1 MSAATNTIDLTAS
14 PQAGGSTDA
23 AALRREL
30 VERDAKIRRLEEAL
44 AACQPQQE
52 ALSIVPT
59 QQAPASAAASC
70 GAATAPLPVAAVAAG
85 PAAAPLLRPEEL
97 PAWLKSIRG
106 ESQMY
111 YRKSPESAEWF
122 QGIVYFVTRG
132 PKFHPQS
139 FRIYGVG
146 DTRLDALALPL
157 LARAATSYEEVKL
170 AKESGAVNFFA
181 ALGVGDAVDGRAN
194 DHAPWAVSPA
204 ASLSGNRFR

>member
-1 MSAATNTIDLTAS
+1 
-14 PQAGGSTDA
+14 
-23 AALRREL
+23 
-30 VERDAKIRRLEEAL
+30 
-44 AACQPQQE
+44 
-52 ALSIVPT
+52 
-59 QQAPASAAASC
+59 
-70 GAATAPLPVAAVAAG
+70 
-85 PAAAPLLRPEEL
+85 
-97 PAWLKSIRG
+97 
-106 ESQMY
+106 MY

-139 FRIYGVG
+139 FRMHCGIT
-146 DTRLDALALPL
+146 TRLDALALPL
-157 LARAATSYEEVKL
+157 LARAATSCEEVKL